1 MGVHARVDPVKKRAV
16 PQARRGAFFAA
27 SRLRVCFQ
35 PTTGAPVAAD
45 QGISP
50 IFDLFPYF
58 GRCAEI
64 RQILPILAAFC
75 LFDAFL
81 LPF

>member
-16 PQARRGAFFAA
+16 PQGAPQCLPP
-27 SRLRVCFQ
+27 SRLRASAFVFSTMICL
-35 PTTGAPVAAD
+35 AD
-45 QGISP
+45 QGIYP
-50 IFDLFPYF
+50 VFDLFPYF
-58 GRCAEI
+58 GRYAEM
-64 RQILPILAAFC
+64 RQILSIFAAFC